1 MRRDGEMSGG
11 GGTPRRRPRTLEAEL
26 ARLEAL
32 GASGL
37 KEAWVKAHGG
47 PAPTALPAR
56 LLRLALAHHLQ
67 ASALGGLTPTL
78 TRRLA
83 RIADGADR
91 SDTARPVPMKIK
103 PGATLLRDWG
113 GRTWRVEVNADG
125 SFEWGGRRWRS
136 LSAIA
141 REITGT
147 SRHGPA
153 FFGLRGGG
161 SHGAA

>member
-1 MRRDGEMSGG
+1 MRRDAVMSGG
-11 GGTPRRRPRTLEAEL
+11 GGTTRRLQDLKAEL
-26 ARLEAL
+26 ARIEAL
-32 GASGL
+32 GEAGL
-37 KEAWVKAHGG
+37 KEAWATVHGG
-47 PAPTALPAR
+47 PAPTALPDR

-67 ASALGGLTPTL
+67 ASALGGLAPAL
-78 TRRLA
+78 ERRLA
-83 RIADGADR
+83 RIADAADR

-113 GRTWRVEVNADG
+113 GRTWRVEVIADG
-125 SFEWGGRRWRS
+125 SFTWDGRRWRS

-147 SRHGPA
+147 SRNGPA

-161 SHGAA
+161 SHGAT

>member
-1 MRRDGEMSGG
+1 MS
-11 GGTPRRRPRTLEAEL
+11 
-26 ARLEAL
+26 
-32 GASGL
+32 
-37 KEAWVKAHGG
+37 AWEQRHGS
-47 PAPTALPAR
+47 PPPSALPAR
-56 LLRLALAHHLQ
+56 LLRLALAHDLQ
-67 ASALGGLTPTL
+67 AGALGGLTPTL

-91 SDTARPVPMKIK
+91 SDTARPVPIKIK

-113 GRTWRVEVNADG
+113 GRTWRVDVIADG
-125 SFEWGGRRWRS
+125 SFEWDGRRWRS

-147 SRHGPA
+147 SRNGPA